1 MRSDNYS
8 RRIPALKRTLIFP
21 IKDLRLSHESTG
33 FAAPNELIGGFAM
46 LLTDAVHAI
55 ETVGGVWLGISAVAF
70 ILLGIFV
77 EIRRKSAAVDVDA
90 RRDGLAKFRDPS
102 THSRQLDLVAKAEKW
117 PAAKKAPA
125 RKAA

>member
-1 MRSDNYS
+1 
-8 RRIPALKRTLIFP
+8 
-21 IKDLRLSHESTG
+21 
-33 FAAPNELIGGFAM
+33 M

-70 ILLGIFV
+70 ILLGLFV

-90 RRDGLAKFRDPS
+90 RRSGLAKVSDPP
-102 THSRQLDLVAKAEKW
+102 THSRQLDLVAKTGKR
-117 PAAKKAPA
+117 PAPKKAPA